1 MGLMMKKL
9 LASKIQTRG
18 TTKAASRVDS
28 KKIFAIAL
36 STFLVLVVVSE
47 GVRLALQSL

>member
-1 MGLMMKKL
+1 MKNFLMDKER
-9 LASKIQTRG
+9 AQATS
-18 TTKAASRVDS
+18 KAASRVNH

-47 GVRLALQSL
+47 GVRLAAQSW